1 MKTYEVELDDG
12 RVFEVDALEPPSH
25 EDVLS
30 QLGMGQEQSPMV
42 DTGQGTV
49 SSMLG
54 EAGRSVLSIPKGMVG
69 GAGDILSLFPGM
81 QDNFLQDSADEIEKW
96 YKGMIPVNPTLE
108 KSFPVKASGAAGQG
122 LGFLGTTLATTGLG
136 ATPAIARS
144 VGLGTAG
151 LMGADQ
157 GGDTADQYGMAD
169 WTDRAASILGGAAI
183 ETGTEMMGGFG
194 SKNFTESLLGAM
206 KSAARPG
213 TILTRGAKTVLG
225 EGAEEVAAG
234 QLQDW
239 LTSGLVDK
247 DPERPGFALNGSAL
261 PPDTLSMQNLYNRL
275 EEGALGA
282 VGGAVFAGAEALG
295 SRTPVDEALSLRMQ
309 AKTLLNDL
317 QAKETLTPEEQ
328 TQLAQVQA
336 EDANVSAWL
345 ERQGFEAVRPA
356 LEQIIQNPDVE
367 DSERVQAVEYASLI
381 DNLSATEADAE
392 ASPEEI
398 EQARSAVDTH
408 PLNGLNPLA
417 RTRQNNAITGTFEE
431 KQKAL
436 SEEVD
441 AYQKRQNLSRELQSG
456 APVDPVEVQDVV
468 VSDMQEQTKE
478 TAQQVAPM
486 APATAQALEQIANES
501 QDATTPTVQELAPVQ
516 EPSAETSPQALSRP
530 PPNTQPK
537 LRKPK
542 VRLGLSISPR
552 EVQRAVKKFEKISG
566 VRVASVEELARDP
579 QFRAGWERTAK
590 DPSPEA
596 WDKFVNEQLSTAE
609 GLANDGRGQAVII
622 PENLAIYNT
631 DQTRAKRNK
640 TTAGEE
646 AMLRVLSHENWH
658 GVERWLDRD
667 PSPEAKELQQRY
679 HGLLNEISDAEL
691 DDMAQRRYTN
701 LSDWRNDAMTK
712 RLLQSEVM
720 AERRETAELTG
731 EPDSLIEKFL
741 AWLRDVFK
749 AVTQSTEN
757 PTPDELQELFEAW
770 YRAQKTPTTG
780 PPQASQPEQYNY
792 PTRPEVVVAFRDW
805 IPSVNQE
812 QALQLAW
819 ESFYRDQVNQ
829 GVDPD
834 QIAEAWAEEAADPD
848 SYFVAQG
855 MTDAFMESRKRPT
868 ETYTP
873 SPSQATPETGPK
885 HGKRKSKTPEP
896 TAEDIARR
904 FPQFSQPEMTPEQR
918 VEAMEARAQ
927 FMSYETQ
934 AGQQEGLDPTKATS
948 DQRQFKD
955 GTPVD
960 FSRASTTRAGQQ
972 AQGRDDI
979 QALTQLS
986 PDGPSETFGK
996 DLMDFLSGKTPTIF
1010 GYRGNEFSK
1019 LNMLNYLDSAVQDR
1033 AQMGIDGGEVQKIR
1047 SQYLSKAGAAL
1058 QTAAN
1063 SIYKPLQEIAN
1074 KATEITDTEA
1084 KKDLGTDDFKGLA
1097 DTAKYERKKQV
1108 QEAAKDLVPTLPLI
1122 AEAAQNDADSA
1133 VDFEAAISSLP
1144 PNEQKA
1150 VRDLL
1155 NELEELDELL
1165 RMEAELSAG
1174 QSGPAASRAEVRSQR
1189 LTLEEV
1195 RARIAQKR
1203 KNITKLVEE
1212 IQKAKVDGDPVEAAK
1227 KVVKKVRKAKQAK
1240 VTDNASFHDYVDGK
1254 ETAGVE
1260 SLDKLM
1266 QKYVQG
1272 NAFNRD
1278 ALRTELTNSFK
1289 SADPNFIN
1297 GVAARIGDYLDGV
1310 ATEEGIAEDAKKAV
1324 NYDARAKRLLVANIA
1339 RQSTEETEE
1348 STAPDP
1354 LVELAAR
1361 RLRGEVSVADFQ
1373 KGLMDLGIEEQTAF
1387 AYSQKSDQ
1395 DRARIGDAKAQ
1406 RELNAQAKK
1415 DMAAF
1420 KRGSEQHARKT
1431 EATIA
1436 QLAKEFSDT
1445 LSTNKAKDIDAY
1457 KALLNNYIGVNGP
1470 PISEEVFIEEAKRL
1484 NIPESGYT
1492 RLMGVLNMQRKRAAV
1507 VLDAKARIKQEADDK
1522 KEIEAFDR
1530 NAEATISR
1538 LSKEFSDT
1546 HAWAKPS
1553 DITEYKALLNNYLGV
1568 NGPPISE
1575 AEFLEGAK
1583 RMRMSESASTRL
1595 LGVLNMQRSRAA
1607 AVQDAKSRQK
1617 AADKAAAEAKKE
1629 DEKSTKE
1636 AEATISSLAK
1646 EFSDTLPSKDKTKEA
1661 SELQRLISDY
1671 TGKNGPIISEEAFE
1685 RRATALKI
1693 PEGVLERLR
1702 GVLQMQRKRES
1713 MTADAKFRQKEA
1725 ERLQREKDKFER
1737 EALSDISKF
1746 ATAFSDTLSDK
1757 ANKDASDLKVLSDSF
1772 LGKSGPPITEEQFLE
1787 RATALNLKEVT
1798 AQKLLKLFSES
1809 RRRDAAVRYAKAL
1822 QKAQEAKE
1830 RAVEALVK
1838 KLDKVKNPTPQK
1850 LKKRSTF
1857 VNSIMGAMETGIL
1870 DSEAVRAAFAEAYE
1884 LHGLTNERLKSMG
1897 DLLQKIEA
1905 MREGMVK
1912 ETFLNRFNQILNEI
1926 APTASFVTHAHSAL
1940 MGYVLS
1946 GITTMGMQL
1955 TGINR
1960 YINPLAGTVEI
1971 LWGAPGTTSQKVG
1984 RTINPANFFRL
1995 YLQGIR
2001 EVGENFQQGLA
2012 GLSGVKTSA
2021 GKGLGASP
2029 STLASVTPR
2038 QTSLSYTPWGQ
2049 ISQYRFNTPKLL
2061 KAMGLDKMVSASRY
2075 PAWMVSR
2082 SFQVIRAAEGIV
2094 GGADKNMQW
2103 RAQMT
2108 YALMQESPSLSFA
2121 EAYSRVSD
2129 ALGDKTAEMWQDA
2142 YKQADSEIAK
2152 GLVAKSSRKQ
2162 RATELAQDALED
2174 KWQKNLGNRSRELSA
2189 LAGYKQDPI
2198 TPLGAWVYKGVSSV
2212 LNKDKGAAQYLK
2224 FSFLFARF
2232 FSNALETAYS
2242 RTPLGG
2248 LSALM
2253 IDTTKP
2259 EGRMDE
2265 REKRIVQM
2273 FGSMQGYKD
2282 ARMGRAISGT
2292 AVMGG
2297 LAGLMIMALKGWD
2310 PDDDEAPFFWITGD
2324 PLGEFSK
2331 KGSMEAGGWYKSN
2344 TLYIGPLR
2352 INYVNASPE
2361 YAMSMAAVGSIADR
2375 FMFDKL
2381 LNYRENKET
2390 GEYEHSGYEAYGK
2403 PVLEALAAPV
2413 SRSTFRQWY
2422 DMLEAAYDGNFT
2434 KITKALSNPVT
2445 GTAIALSPLALVP
2458 SIKTAEKYDRAN
2470 EQPRSPQNPAQ
2481 AAMGSVPFADE
2492 LGLDAG
2498 KPLTTP
2504 FGNPLTPF
2512 PFWSIFSNSQ
2522 EVPPEVSKAART
2534 LTDLGVSRLGPREE
2548 YFGWGMAEIANDGK
2562 RYLLNDEERSKVL
2575 QDIGSRFARKVN
2587 AESAK
2592 LRKIEAGA
2600 EGRKKVRSAITDLAA
2615 KARSEALMNYR
2626 PQKK

>member
-30 QLGMGQEQSPMV
+30 RLGMGQEQSPMV
-42 DTGQGTV
+42 DTGQGRA

-81 QDNFLQDSADEIEKW
+81 QENFLQDSADEIEKW

-108 KSFPVKASGAAGQG
+108 QSFPVKASGAAGQG
-122 LGFLGTTLATTGLG
+122 LGFLGTTLATAGLG
-136 ATPAIARS
+136 ATPAIARG

-157 GGDTADQYGMAD
+157 GGDTADQYGMTD
-169 WTDRAASILGGAAI
+169 WNDRAASILGGAAI

-206 KSAARPG
+206 KSATRPG
-213 TILTRGAKTVLG
+213 NILTRGAKTVLG

-234 QLQDW
+234 QFQDW
-239 LTSGLVDK
+239 LASGLVDK
-247 DPERPGFALNGSAL
+247 DPERPGFALNGAAL

-295 SRTPVDEALSLRMQ
+295 SRTPVNEALSLRMQ

-317 QAKETLTPEEQ
+317 QGKETLTPEEQ

-345 ERQGFEAVRPA
+345 ERQGFQSVRPA

-367 DSERVQAVEYASLI
+367 ESARVQAVEYASLI

-398 EQARSAVDTH
+398 ERARTAVDTH

-417 RTRQNNAITGTFEE
+417 RTRQNNAITGAFEE

-441 AYQKRQNLSRELQSG
+441 AYQKRQNLSRQLQSG

-468 VSDMQEQTKE
+468 VSDMEEQTKE
-478 TAQQVAPM
+478 TAQQVALA

-516 EPSAETSPQALSRP
+516 EPSSETSPQATSRP
-530 PPNTQPK
+530 PANTQPK

-579 QFRAGWERTAK
+579 QFRAGWERTSK

-596 WDKFVNEQLSTAE
+596 WNKFVNEQLSTAE
-609 GLANDGRGQAVII
+609 GLANDGQGQAVII

-679 HGLLNEISDAEL
+679 HGLLNEISDTEL
-691 DDMAQRRYTN
+691 NDMAQRRYTN
-701 LSDWRNDAMTK
+701 LSDWRNDALTK

-770 YRAQKTPTTG
+770 YKARKTPTTG
-780 PPQASQPEQYNY
+780 PPQASQPEQYSY
-792 PTRPEVVVAFRDW
+792 PPRPEVTVAFTDW

-829 GVDPD
+829 GMDPD
-834 QIAEAWAEEAADPD
+834 QIAEAWAEEAENPD

-855 MTDAFMESRKRPT
+855 MTDAFMEARKRPT
-868 ETYTP
+868 EVYTP
-873 SPSQATPETGPK
+873 TPSQTAPETGDK
-885 HGKRKSKTPEP
+885 QTRRKSKTPEP

-904 FPQFSQPEMTPEQR
+904 FPQFSQQEMTPEQR
-918 VEAMEARAQ
+918 VAAMEARAQ
-927 FMSYETQ
+927 SMSYETQ

-948 DQRQFKD
+948 DQRQFAD

-996 DLMDFLSGKTPTIF
+996 DLMDFLSGKTPTLY

-1033 AQMGIDGGEVQKIR
+1033 AQLGIDGGEVQKIR
-1047 SQYLSKAGAAL
+1047 SQYLSKAGATL

-1074 KATEITDTEA
+1074 KATEMTDTEA

-1097 DTAKYERKKQV
+1097 DTVNQAVVRE
-1108 QEAAKDLVPTLPLI
+1108 TLPL
-1122 AEAAQNDADSA
+1122 AEEAVEPELVDSMADAAQAQADAA
-1133 VDFEAAISSLP
+1133 EFEAAISSLP

-1165 RMEAELSAG
+1165 RIEAELSAG

-1195 RARIAQKR
+1195 RYKIAQKR
-1203 KNITKLVEE
+1203 KSITKLVEE
-1212 IQKAKVDGDPVEAAK
+1212 IQKSKVEGDPVEAAK
-1227 KVVKKVRKAKQAK
+1227 KAVNRVSKPKAKPPEQ
-1240 VTDNASFHDYVDGK
+1240 NSRLREWASGK
-1254 ETAGVE
+1254 LDVE
-1260 SLDKLM
+1260 GLGKPVKTI
-1266 QKYVQG
+1266 QKYIQG
-1272 NAFNRD
+1272 TGLNRD
-1278 ALRTELTNSFK
+1278 ALFTILRNTFPE
-1289 SADPNFIN
+1289 ADPNFIN
-1297 GVAARIGDYLDGV
+1297 GIVSRMGDLVDGV
-1310 ATEEGIAEDAKKAV
+1310 AAKEGILEDLKKGGG
-1324 NYDARAKRLLVANIA
+1324 K
-1339 RQSTEETEE
+1339 
-1348 STAPDP
+1348 PDP
-1354 LVELAAR
+1354 KLVEKMVRIA
-1361 RLRGEVSVADFQ
+1361 E
-1373 KGLMDLGIEEQTAF
+1373 
-1387 AYSQKSDQ
+1387 
-1395 DRARIGDAKAQ
+1395 RAR
-1406 RELNAQAKK
+1406 
-1415 DMAAF
+1415 
-1420 KRGSEQHARKT
+1420 
-1431 EATIA
+1431 
-1436 QLAKEFSDT
+1436 
-1445 LSTNKAKDIDAY
+1445 
-1457 KALLNNYIGVNGP
+1457 
-1470 PISEEVFIEEAKRL
+1470 
-1484 NIPESGYT
+1484 
-1492 RLMGVLNMQRKRAAV
+1492 
-1507 VLDAKARIKQEADDK
+1507 KARE
-1522 KEIEAFDR
+1522 
-1530 NAEATISR
+1530 NAV
-1538 LSKEFSDT
+1538 
-1546 HAWAKPS
+1546 
-1553 DITEYKALLNNYLGV
+1553 KAM
-1568 NGPPISE
+1568 E
-1575 AEFLEGAK
+1575 
-1583 RMRMSESASTRL
+1583 
-1595 LGVLNMQRSRAA
+1595 
-1607 AVQDAKSRQK
+1607 
-1617 AADKAAAEAKKE
+1617 
-1629 DEKSTKE
+1629 
-1636 AEATISSLAK
+1636 
-1646 EFSDTLPSKDKTKEA
+1646 
-1661 SELQRLISDY
+1661 
-1671 TGKNGPIISEEAFE
+1671 
-1685 RRATALKI
+1685 
-1693 PEGVLERLR
+1693 
-1702 GVLQMQRKRES
+1702 
-1713 MTADAKFRQKEA
+1713 
-1725 ERLQREKDKFER
+1725 
-1737 EALSDISKF
+1737 
-1746 ATAFSDTLSDK
+1746 
-1757 ANKDASDLKVLSDSF
+1757 
-1772 LGKSGPPITEEQFLE
+1772 
-1787 RATALNLKEVT
+1787 
-1798 AQKLLKLFSES
+1798 
-1809 RRRDAAVRYAKAL
+1809 
-1822 QKAQEAKE
+1822 
-1830 RAVEALVK
+1830 K
-1838 KLDKVKNPTPQK
+1838 KLAKVKNPTPQK

-1870 DSEAVRAAFAEAYE
+1870 DSEAVRASFSEAYE

-1905 MREGMVK
+1905 MREGITK

-1984 RTINPANFFRL
+1984 RAINPANFFRL

-2001 EVGENFQQGLA
+2001 EVGENFQQGIA
-2012 GLSGVKTSA
+2012 GLSGVRTSA

-2029 STLASVTPR
+2029 SSLASVTPR
-2038 QTSLSYTPWGQ
+2038 ETSLSYTPWGQ

-2061 KAMGLDKMVSASRY
+2061 KTMGLDKMTQLTRY

-2121 EAYSRVSD
+2121 DAYSRVSD
-2129 ALGDKTAEMWQDA
+2129 ALGDKTTGMWQDA
-2142 YKQADSEIAK
+2142 YKQADSEIAE
-2152 GLVAKSSRKQ
+2152 GLVAKASRKQ

-2174 KWQKNLGNRSRELSA
+2174 KWQKNLANRSRELSA

-2198 TPLGAWVYKGVSSV
+2198 TPLGAWVYKGVSGV
-2212 LNKDKGAAQYLK
+2212 LNKDKGAAKYLK

-2548 YFGWGMAEIANDGK
+2548 YFGWGMAEIAHDGK
-2562 RYLLNDEERSKVL
+2562 KFLLGDEERSKVL

-2626 PQKK
+2626 SQKK